1 MASNHLES
9 LRRGNAAKPF
19 QSQLVPHL
27 QFIEELRARRVP
39 YSQISAEL
47 ISRMGLKVAASTI
60 HAFVKARSRRRD
72 VFTIATATSLPA
84 PATGSVSKTG
94 SEDPIER
101 LKALHTEQPTRNERA
116 WSFFDPTKPLE
127 KLSHH
132 QNEKRKK

>member
-47 ISRMGLKVAASTI
+47 ISRVGLKVAASTI

-72 VFTIATATSLPA
+72 VFNIAPATARPA
-84 PATGSVSKTG
+84 PATGSTSKTD
-94 SEDPIER
+94 SKDPIER
-101 LKALHTEQPTRNERA
+101 LKALHREQPTRTERA
-116 WSFFDPTKPLE
+116 WSFYDPTKPLE
-127 KLSHH
+127 KISHH
-132 QNEKRKK
+132 QNEEPKK